1 MVSTGSTNGAGS
13 TNGPGS
19 TNSPGSTNGPISTSA
34 GGAGYSGTPLP
45 RKLGVKD
52 GHVVLLDR
60 LPEGLDLGL
69 PPTAVVVRRLRDD
82 LDVTV
87 TFHTVLATLAK
98 RLPVLFDH
106 TVTAGMV
113 WAAWPKQAAAKRLG
127 LATDLTDNV
136 VRGVG
141 LELGWVDVKVAA
153 VDDTWSALK
162 FVRRLRDR

>member
-1 MVSTGSTNGAGS
+1 VVSTGSTDGGGLRDGGGS
-13 TNGPGS
+13 
-19 TNSPGSTNGPISTSA
+19 SA
-34 GGAGYSGTPLP
+34 YSGTPLP

-60 LPEGLDLGL
+60 LPAGLDLGL
-69 PPTAVVVRRLRDD
+69 PPTAHVVRRLRRD

-87 TFHTVLATLAK
+87 TFHTVLATLAA

-113 WAAWPKQAAAKRLG
+113 WVAWPKQAAVKRLG
-127 LATDLTDNV
+127 MVTDLDDNV

-141 LELGWVDVKVAA
+141 LDLGWVDVKVAA
-153 VDDTWSALK
+153 INEVWSGQK
-162 FVRRLRDR
+162 FVRRLADR

>member
-1 MVSTGSTNGAGS
+1 MVSSD
-13 TNGPGS
+13 
-19 TNSPGSTNGPISTSA
+19 

-60 LPEGLDLGL
+60 LPDGLDLGL
-69 PPTAVVVRRLRDD
+69 PPTAIVVRRLRDGLD
-82 LDVTV
+82 LTV
-87 TFHTVLATLAK
+87 TFHTTRASLER
-98 RLPVLFDH
+98 RLPALFEH

-113 WAAWPKQAAAKRLG
+113 WVAWPKQAAAKRLG

-136 VRGVG
+136 VRALG

-153 VDDTWSALK
+153 IDDTWSGQK
-162 FVRRLRDR
+162 FVRRLADR